1 MHNAPVV
8 SFRVQR
14 SHFQGWFLAIA
25 LTAGA
30 LVSGWWLAQH
40 DVTGWRL
47 YIALAAWGTCGLL
60 VLQALRRGS
69 ADGHLHWDGIA
80 WHHETAGRSIAGR
93 LAVHVD
99 LQFFMLLS
107 LRTDAGKVSW
117 FWLDRPAVRAS
128 WDALRRAIWSPQGRS
143 DPADDARA
151 WPVQG
156 GGA

>member
-1 MHNAPVV
+1 M
-8 SFRVQR
+8 
-14 SHFQGWFLAIA
+14 
-25 LTAGA
+25 
-30 LVSGWWLAQH
+30 
-40 DVTGWRL
+40 
-47 YIALAAWGTCGLL
+47 
-60 VLQALRRGS
+60 
-69 ADGHLHWDGIA
+69 
-80 WHHETAGRSIAGR
+80 AGRSIAGR

-107 LRTDAGKVSW
+107 LRTDAGIVSW
-117 FWLDRPAVRAS
+117 FWLDRPALRAS